1 MSTSDDTSPGDRRHP
16 ARFRTTRWSV
26 IEAAAGQDS
35 EAARDALGTLCET
48 YWYPVY
54 AFVRRS
60 GCNADEARDV
70 TQDFFARLLEK
81 RDLGMADPARGRF
94 RGFLL
99 GSVRHFLS
107 NERDRARALK
117 RGGGQSPLS
126 IDQTDAE
133 GRYAI
138 EPADPSTPETL
149 FMRHWALTVLD
160 ASMRRLADEY
170 AAQGKQLVFDRLRP
184 ALTGAETGV
193 SRREM
198 AAELGMSENALNV
211 VLHRMRRRFRHKL
224 KEEVAQTLVD
234 PSDTDDELGR
244 LMAALGD

>member
-1 MSTSDDTSPGDRRHP
+1 MSTSDDTTPEDRRHP
-16 ARFRTTRWSV
+16 ARFHTTYWSV
-26 IEAAAGQDS
+26 IQAAAGEDS
-35 EAARDALGTLCET
+35 AAARDALGTLCET
-48 YWYPVY
+48 YWYPIY

-60 GCNADEARDV
+60 GCDPDEAGDL
-70 TQDFFARLLEK
+70 TQAFFARLLEK
-81 RDLGMADPARGRF
+81 RDIGMADPVRGRF

-117 RGGGQSPLS
+117 RGGGQLPLS

-138 EPADPSTPETL
+138 EPVDPSTPETL
-149 FMRHWALTVLD
+149 FMRHWALTVLG

-170 AAQGKQLVFDRLRP
+170 ADQGKQELFERLRP
-184 ALTGAETGV
+184 ALTGADTGM

-198 AAELGMSENALNV
+198 AAELGMSETALNV

-224 KEEVAQTLVD
+224 KEEVAQTLAD
-234 PSDTDDELGR
+234 PGDTDDELGR
-244 LMAALGD
+244 LMSALGD

>member
-1 MSTSDDTSPGDRRHP
+1 MSISDNTTPEDRRHP
-16 ARFRTTRWSV
+16 ARFHTTRWSV
-26 IEAAAGQDS
+26 IQAAAGEDS
-35 EAARDALGTLCET
+35 AVARDALATLCEN

-60 GCNADEARDV
+60 GCDPDESRDL
-70 TQDFFARLLEK
+70 TQGFFARLLEK
-81 RDLGMADPARGRF
+81 RDIGSADPVRGRF

-133 GRYAI
+133 GRYVI
-138 EPADPSTPETL
+138 EPADPATPETL
-149 FMRHWALTVLD
+149 FMRHWALTVID
-160 ASMRRLADEY
+160 ASMLRLAEEY
-170 AAQGKQLVFDRLRP
+170 AEHGKQEIFEKLRP
-184 ALTGAETGV
+184 ALTGADTGTPR
-193 SRREM
+193 SEM
-198 AAELGMSENALNV
+198 AAELGMSETALNV

-224 KEEVAQTLVD
+224 KEEVAQTLAD
-234 PSDTDDELGR
+234 PGDTDDELGH
-244 LMAALGD
+244 LMAAL

>member
-1 MSTSDDTSPGDRRHP
+1 MSTTDDTTPDNRHA

-26 IEAAAGQDS
+26 IQAAAGEDS
-35 EAARDALGTLCET
+35 KAARDALGTLCET

-60 GCNADEARDV
+60 GCDPDEARDV
-70 TQDFFARLLEK
+70 TQGFFARLLEK
-81 RDLGMADPARGRF
+81 RDIGSADPTRGRF

-107 NERDRARALK
+107 NERNRARALK
-117 RGGGQSPLS
+117 RGGGQVPLS

-138 EPADPSTPETL
+138 EPADPVTPETL
-149 FMRHWALTVLD
+149 FMRHWAMTVVD
-160 ASMRRLADEY
+160 ASMQRLADEY
-170 AAQGKQLVFDRLRP
+170 ADQGKQELFERLRP
-184 ALTGAETGV
+184 ALTGADIGM

-198 AAELGMSENALNV
+198 AAELGMSETALNV

-224 KEEVAQTLVD
+224 KEEVAQTLAD
-234 PSDTDDELGR
+234 PGDTEDELGR

>member
-1 MSTSDDTSPGDRRHP
+1 MSTSDDTDSGDRRHP

-26 IEAAAGQDS
+26 IQAAAGEDS
-35 EAARDALGTLCET
+35 AAARDALATLCES

-54 AFVRRS
+54 AFVRRW
-60 GCNADEARDV
+60 GGNADEARDL
-70 TQDFFARLLEK
+70 TQAFFARLLEK
-81 RDLGMADPARGRF
+81 RDIGSADPARGRF

-117 RGGGQSPLS
+117 RGGGQLPLS

-138 EPADPSTPETL
+138 EPVETATPETL
-149 FMRHWALTVLD
+149 FMRQWALTVVE

-170 AAQGKQLVFDRLRP
+170 AAQGKKVLFDRLRP
-184 ALTGAETGV
+184 ALSGAETGTP
-193 SRREM
+193 RQQL
-198 AAELGMSENALNV
+198 AAELGMSETALNV

-224 KEEVAQTLVD
+224 KEEVAQTLAD
-234 PSDTDDELGR
+234 PEDTEDELGR

>member
-1 MSTSDDTSPGDRRHP
+1 MNDPDDTTSDDRRHA

-26 IEAAAGQDS
+26 IQAAAGDDS
-35 EAARDALGTLCET
+35 AAARDALGTLCET

-60 GCNADEARDV
+60 GCDPDEARDV
-70 TQDFFARLLEK
+70 TQGFFTRLLEK
-81 RDLGMADPARGRF
+81 RDIGSADPARGRF

-117 RGGGQSPLS
+117 RGGGQSVLS
-126 IDQTDAE
+126 IDQADAE

-138 EPADPSTPETL
+138 EPADPVTPETL
-149 FMRHWALTVLD
+149 FLRHWALTVVES
-160 ASMRRLADEY
+160 SMRRLAEEY
-170 AAQGKQLVFDRLRP
+170 AAQGKQDVFERLQP
-184 ALTGAETGV
+184 ALTGADTGMT
-193 SRREM
+193 RREM
-198 AAELGMSENALNV
+198 AAELGMSETALNV

-224 KEEVAQTLVD
+224 KEEVAQTLAD
-234 PSDTDDELGR
+234 PDDTEDELGR

>member
-1 MSTSDDTSPGDRRHP
+1 MRDVPTDDTAPEDRHP

-26 IEAAAGQDS
+26 IEAAAGEDS
-35 EAARDALGTLCET
+35 AAARDALATLCET

-60 GCNADEARDV
+60 GCDADEARDV
-70 TQDFFARLLEK
+70 TQAFFARLLEK
-81 RDLGMADPARGRF
+81 RDIGSADPGRGRF
-94 RGFLL
+94 RAFLL

-126 IDQTDAE
+126 IDQADAE

-138 EPADPSTPETL
+138 EPADPATPETL
-149 FMRHWALTVLD
+149 FMRHWALTVID
-160 ASMRRLADEY
+160 AAMQRLAEEY
-170 AAQGKQLVFDRLRP
+170 GTQGKQEVFEKLRP
-184 ALTGAETGV
+184 ALTGADPGTP
-193 SRREM
+193 RREM
-198 AAELGMSENALNV
+198 AAELGMSETALNV

-224 KEEVAQTLVD
+224 KGEVAQTLAD
-234 PSDTDDELGR
+234 PGDTDDELGR
-244 LMAALGD
+244 LMAGL